1 MLAFIMGQKSVSLQG
16 DLVHVIISNA
26 IDPLM
31 VSLGVRII
39 FLPPYSPDLNPI
51 EEAFSKI
58 KSWIRRNHDLFVTAG
73 DGIFYDLREVL
84 DIITADDAEGYI
96 RHSGYF

>member
-1 MLAFIMGQKSVSLQG
+1 MLALIMGQKSVSLQG
-16 DLVHVIISNA
+16 DLVRVIISNA
-26 IDPLM
+26 TDPLM

-73 DGIFYDLREVL
+73 DGIFYLYVVTVCRGIDRPVPASPYKE
-84 DIITADDAEGYI
+84 I
-96 RHSGYF
+96 S